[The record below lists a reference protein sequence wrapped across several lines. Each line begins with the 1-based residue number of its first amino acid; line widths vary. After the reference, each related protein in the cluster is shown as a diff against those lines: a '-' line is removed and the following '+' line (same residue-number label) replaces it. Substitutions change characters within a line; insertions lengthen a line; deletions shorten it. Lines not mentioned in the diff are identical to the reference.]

1 MKILLA
7 SDSFKGSLSSG
18 QIIGLLRQAV
28 EEVFPGAEAEGV
40 LMADGGEGTME
51 AVAAELRG
59 QVVTL
64 PVEDP
69 LGRPV
74 QASYG
79 LLPGGGAIIEMAKA
93 SGLPLVPGP
102 ERDPMRASSYGTG
115 QLIRDALDRGIRQ
128 ILVAVGGSATNDGGM
143 GALSALGVRFLDQN
157 GVRLRGC
164 GAELGRVRSI
174 DLSGLHPAARQ
185 ASFTVMCDVTNPLLG
200 PDGASRVFGPQKGAT
215 PAMVEQLEEGM
226 AHYAARTA
234 QAVGTDAASRP
245 GAGAA
250 GGLGFGLMAYL
261 DAVRKPGVET
271 VLDLVHFDEKL
282 RDADLVITGEGRLDR
297 QSSFGKVLSGV
308 GERCRRA
315 GVPAAAVVGGLL
327 EGYEEI
333 YRHGITGI
341 VTTVNG
347 PMTLEE
353 AMARSEELYLDAAR
367 RLLRAIRCGMEIQG
381 VCGPV
386 SAEI

>member
-1 MKILLA
+1 
-7 SDSFKGSLSSG
+7 
-18 QIIGLLRQAV
+18 
-28 EEVFPGAEAEGV
+28 
-40 LMADGGEGTME
+40 
-51 AVAAELRG
+51 
-59 QVVTL
+59 
-64 PVEDP
+64 
-69 LGRPV
+69 
-74 QASYG
+74 
-79 LLPGGGAIIEMAKA
+79 
-93 SGLPLVPGP
+93 
-102 ERDPMRASSYGTG
+102 
-115 QLIRDALDRGIRQ
+115 
-128 ILVAVGGSATNDGGM
+128 
-143 GALSALGVRFLDQN
+143 
-157 GVRLRGC
+157 
-164 GAELGRVRSI
+164 
-174 DLSGLHPAARQ
+174 
-185 ASFTVMCDVTNPLLG
+185 
-200 PDGASRVFGPQKGAT
+200 
-215 PAMVEQLEEGM
+215 MVEQLEEGM

-234 QAVGTDAASRP
+234 QAVGADAASRP

-327 EGYEEI
+327 EGYEDI